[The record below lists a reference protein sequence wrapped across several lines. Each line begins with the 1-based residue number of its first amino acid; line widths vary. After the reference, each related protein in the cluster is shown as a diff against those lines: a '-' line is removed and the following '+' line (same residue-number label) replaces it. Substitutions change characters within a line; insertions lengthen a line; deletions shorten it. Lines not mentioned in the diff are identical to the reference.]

1 MDADIGVHNLGDLKV
16 YAQAHDVDS
25 LHHTL
30 YVWHMSCVV
39 ALPAASQVVFKDECL
54 KYAQWGKSH
63 SSMHIGRRVTV
74 MSYMVHA
81 VPQNNDLRCIYLR
94 NNSAPLLPEHAHS
107 PVHRP
112 TSRMMAHCVCD

>member
-25 LHHTL
+25 LHHNL

-94 NNSAPLLPEHAHS
+94 ASLLYQTYCGIPCLAT
-107 PVHRP
+107 PVE
-112 TSRMMAHCVCD
+112 